1 MISTRI
7 LLDAYRKGFF
17 PRSVAGTIEW
27 YSPEQRGVVPLDG
40 FRIPKRLQR
49 ALKQGLFETTVN
61 RSFRDVIT
69 ACANRHDP
77 AGNWIDGTILE
88 SYVALHEIGYA
99 HSIETWHDNKL
110 VGGLYGVSLHGA
122 FFGESMF
129 HTIPDASKVALVA
142 LVTRLRKQ
150 NYRLL
155 DIQWLTPHL
164 AQFGAVEMP
173 RSHYLRSLSDA
184 MTCDCRFL

>member
-7 LLDAYRKGFF
+7 LLDAYRKGYF
-17 PRSVAGTIEW
+17 PMSVAGSIEW
-27 YSPEQRGVVPLDG
+27 FSPEQRGVVPLDG

-49 ALKQGLFETTVN
+49 ALKTSSFKTTVN
-61 RSFRDVIT
+61 RVFRDVVV
-69 ACANRHDP
+69 ACATRHDP
-77 AGNWIDGTILE
+77 AGNWIDDAILE

-99 HSIETWHDNKL
+99 HSVETWHDNVL
-110 VGGLYGVSLHGA
+110 VGGLYGVSLHGV

-129 HTIPDASKVALVA
+129 YTMPDASKFAFVALVM
-142 LVTRLRKQ
+142 RLRRQ

-164 AQFGAVEMP
+164 AQFGAVEIP
-173 RSHYLRSLSDA
+173 RTHYLKKLADA
-184 MTCDCRFL
+184 MTHDCRFL

>member
-7 LLDAYRKGFF
+7 LLDAYSKGYF
-17 PRSVAGTIEW
+17 PMSVAGSIEW
-27 YSPEQRGVVPLDG
+27 FSPEQRGVVPLDG

-49 ALKQGLFETTVN
+49 ALKKGSFETTVN
-61 RSFRDVIT
+61 RVFRDVVV
-69 ACANRHDP
+69 ACATRHDP
-77 AGNWIDGTILE
+77 AGNWIDDAILE

-99 HSIETWHDNKL
+99 HSVETWHDNVL
-110 VGGLYGVSLHGA
+110 VGGLYGVSLHGV

-129 HTIPDASKVALVA
+129 YTMPDASKFAFVALVM
-142 LVTRLRKQ
+142 RLRRQ

-164 AQFGAVEMP
+164 AQFGAVEIP
-173 RSHYLRSLSDA
+173 RRDYLKSLADA
-184 MTCDCRFL
+184 MTHDCRFL

>member
-7 LLDAYRKGFF
+7 LLDAYRKGYF
-17 PRSVAGTIEW
+17 PMSVAGSIEW
-27 YSPEQRGVVPLDG
+27 FSPEQRGVVPLDG

-49 ALKQGLFETTVN
+49 ALKTSSFKTTVN
-61 RSFRDVIT
+61 RVFRDVVV
-69 ACANRHDP
+69 ACATRHDP
-77 AGNWIDGTILE
+77 AGNWIDDAILE

-99 HSIETWHDNKL
+99 HSVETWHDNVL
-110 VGGLYGVSLHGA
+110 VGGLYGVSLHGV

-129 HTIPDASKVALVA
+129 YTMPDASKFAFVALVM
-142 LVTRLRKQ
+142 RLRRQ

-164 AQFGAVEMP
+164 AQFGAVEIP
-173 RSHYLRSLSDA
+173 RRDYLKSLADA
-184 MTCDCRFL
+184 MTHDCRFL